1 MNSTFGWSRVDR
13 VCGRCVVNPGGRA
26 VGGLVASHNGAAIVT
41 FEAGLPGVCSWVKVL
56 VTVEV
61 VGWPVSGSVQ
71 ATWSPTATS
80 SMGLVVP
87 SAMRTGVPAGKQAL
101 RPTEET
107 APTPAPMVPPMAAPR
122 PVAPRRPPTVWGPGP
137 ST

>member
-1 MNSTFGWSRVDR
+1 MPWTYRGWAGVVSRS
-13 VCGRCVVNPGGRA
+13 PL
-26 VGGLVASHNGAAIVT
+26 LVARRMV
-41 FEAGLPGVCSWVKVL
+41 GVCSWVKVL

-87 SAMRTGVPAGKQAL
+87 SAMRTGVPAGKHGS

-122 PVAPRRPPTVWGPGP
+122 PVAPRRPLTVWGPG
-137 ST
+137 SSA

>member
-1 MNSTFGWSRVDR
+1 MPWTYRGWAGVVSRS
-13 VCGRCVVNPGGRA
+13 PL
-26 VGGLVASHNGAAIVT
+26 LVRIRMV
-41 FEAGLPGVCSWVKVL
+41 GVCSWVKVL

-87 SAMRTGVPAGKQAL
+87 SAMRTGVPAGKHGS

-107 APTPAPMVPPMAAPR
+107 TPTPAPMVPPMAAWSEWFFSDSGD
-122 PVAPRRPPTVWGPGP
+122 PVFWRRDRMRLCRE
-137 ST
+137 